1 MVQVVRLLA
10 LVVQELIDA
19 GQVRECCP
27 GRLQV
32 LGTAYVDVGELVVG
46 DGEGAGGHRVEVLH
60 AVLGVHLQQARP
72 AQRPVDVDGAADAG
86 DAVLGEGDDGASL
99 GAGVGQ
105 QRGDGPVQV
114 GGGPVGAGVVGAVAL
129 EVVVEVGQVAEREVG
144 GAGGDDVPGGV
155 DDPLGG
161 DQVGARPPEVEE
173 GERAEFVGQFVV
185 QGGGRV

>member
-1 MVQVVRLLA
+1 M
-10 LVVQELIDA
+10 
-19 GQVRECCP
+19 P
-27 GRLQV
+27 GRYASAARVAFQV

-86 DAVLGEGDDGASL
+86 DAVLGECDDGASL

-144 GAGGDDVPGGV
+144 GAGGDDRAGVASMIHWEETRSAPGPQKWKRGNVPSLSV
-155 DDPLGG
+155 SSSC
-161 DQVGARPPEVEE
+161 
-173 GERAEFVGQFVV
+173 RA
-185 QGGGRV
+185 GGRV